1 MICVIQFPGTTCD
14 RETMAALE
22 VLRPGQVRLHWHE
35 LAELPAEVTLVV
47 LPGGFSFGD
56 YLRAGALAARS
67 PAMGS
72 VVRYANRGGW
82 VLGICNGFQ
91 ILTEAGLLPGALV
104 RNRDLH
110 FVCDTVGLEV
120 ADGPPAL
127 LAALP
132 PGQRLRLP
140 IAHRDGCFVASP
152 ELLASLSSN
161 HQVLLR
167 YCDAGQA
174 GPGNPNGSADAIAG
188 ICSANR
194 RVLGLMPH
202 PERAFAPWHGSSDG
216 KRWLEAL
223 FQAIDAT
230 GGLPPPG

>member
-1 MICVIQFPGTTCD
+1 MISVVQFPGTTCD
-14 RETMAALE
+14 RETLAALE
-22 VLRPGQVRLHWHE
+22 ELRPGEVQLHWHE
-35 LAELPAEVTLVV
+35 VAALPAATKLVV
-47 LPGGFSFGD
+47 LPGGFSYGD

-67 PAMGS
+67 PAMQA
-72 VVRYANRGGW
+72 VVRHAQCGGW

-110 FVCDTVGLEV
+110 FVCDTVGVEV
-120 ADGPPAL
+120 AGGPAAL

-132 PGQRLRLP
+132 AGQALRLP
-140 IAHRDGCFVASP
+140 IAHRDGCYVASA
-152 ELLASLSSN
+152 ETLALLAKD
-161 HQVLLR
+161 QRILLR
-167 YCDAGQA
+167 YRDAGQA

-202 PERAFAPWHGSSDG
+202 PERAFAPWHGNGDG
-216 KRWLEAL
+216 KRWLMAL
-223 FQAIDAT
+223 LNAIDA
-230 GGLPPPG
+230 G